1 MGNEIATLADGF
13 ENTGSHTITW
23 QPQNV
28 SSGVY
33 FCRMKAGNFFETKKI
48 MLLK

>member
-13 ENTGSHTITW
+13 ENTGNHSITW
-23 QPQNV
+23 LPQNV

-33 FCRMKAGNFFETKKI
+33 FCRMKAGNYFVRK
-48 MLLK
+48 